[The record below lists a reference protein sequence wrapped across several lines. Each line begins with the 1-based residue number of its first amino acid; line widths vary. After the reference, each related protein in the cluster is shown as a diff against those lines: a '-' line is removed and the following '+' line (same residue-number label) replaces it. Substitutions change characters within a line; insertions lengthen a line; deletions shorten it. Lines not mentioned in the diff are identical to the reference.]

1 MSPAVDVVS
10 TFQLVVV
17 VTFVVLSGVALAR
30 AWRRGPA
37 EWWAASAFGAMALAL
52 AAMWVPEWLH
62 VEPPVWTRHVRTA
75 AILAFPYLLLRFTA
89 SFRPLPR
96 VVEVGAAV
104 AGLVTTALIVSGAT
118 VRTWVL
124 PIALV
129 FWVGVSIV
137 VVARLWRAGRGQPG
151 VARRRMRLMAAA
163 TAVLAGTLMLAI
175 QVDDAP
181 WAELVTHGLVLL
193 SAVAFGIGSAPPRAL
208 RLSWRRTEDAQLQA
222 AQASLVQAN
231 TAEEVA
237 ARLLPPTAAILG
249 ASAVA
254 LLDEEGRVTAR
265 EGDAPALG
273 EHVDPTRER
282 DAVAAPLGGEHGWL
296 VAWTSAY
303 SPFFGPEERGLFESL
318 AAIAGLAMQR
328 SALLAE
334 ERHRHQ
340 SAERDRRE
348 AERARA
354 DAEQARADADAANLA
369 KSAFL
374 SRMSHELRTPLN
386 AVLGFGQ
393 LLELNGLDPDGRDAV
408 DHILKAGRHLLALI
422 DDVLDLSRIE
432 AGTMTVSPEP
442 VHAGEL
448 IRDSI
453 ALVRPLAEPRNIRI
467 RLDDDPC
474 DRYVHTDRQ
483 RCRQV
488 LLNLLS
494 NAVKY
499 NHDAG
504 TVTISCTQT
513 DVTTLRIAVRDTGPG
528 IDPSRQDRLF
538 QPFDRLGAEGSAVQ
552 GTGLGL
558 ALTRQ
563 LVERLGGTIG
573 VQSDLGDGATFWIDL
588 PTATAPATPD
598 SHPPA
603 PTATPGDTQHQILLV
618 EDNLANLRLVEAVL
632 RRRPGITV
640 LPAMQ
645 GTIALEL
652 AYQHRPS
659 MVLLDL
665 HLPDMSGRDVLARLK
680 ADRRT
685 RDIPVVVASADATP
699 RRIRQLRSDG
709 AFAYLTKPL
718 EVQAFLDT
726 VNAALESTD
735 VATAARVRTE

>member
-1 MSPAVDVVS
+1 MSAAVDVVS
-10 TFQLVVV
+10 AFQLIVV

-52 AAMWVPEWLH
+52 AAVWVPEWLQ
-62 VEPPVWTRHVRTA
+62 VELPVWTRNVRTA
-75 AILAFPYLLLRFTA
+75 AMLAFPYLLLRFTA

-104 AGLVTTALIVSGAT
+104 TGLMTAILVVSGAA
-118 VRTWVL
+118 VRAVVL
-124 PIALV
+124 PVALM
-129 FWVGVSIV
+129 FWVGVSVV

-163 TAVLAGTLMLAI
+163 TAVLAGTLILAV
-175 QVDDAP
+175 QVDDAL

-193 SAVAFGIGSAPPRAL
+193 SAAAFGIGFAPPRAL
-208 RLSWRRTEDAQLQA
+208 RLSWRRPEDAQLQA
-222 AQASLVQAN
+222 ATASLVQAN
-231 TAEEVA
+231 TTDEVA
-237 ARLLPPTAAILG
+237 AQLLPPTAAILG
-249 ASAVA
+249 ASAVV
-254 LLDEEGRVTAR
+254 LVDEEMRVTAR
-265 EGDAPALG
+265 EGDAPEVG
-273 EHVDPTRER
+273 ERVDPAQMR
-282 DAVAAPLGGEHGWL
+282 DAVAAALGGRHGWL

-318 AAIAGLAMQR
+318 AGVAGLAMQR
-328 SALLAE
+328 SELLAE
-334 ERHRHQ
+334 ERQRHQ
-340 SAERDRRE
+340 SAESNRRE
-348 AERARA
+348 AERAWA
-354 DAEQARADADAANLA
+354 EAEQARADADAASQA
-369 KSAFL
+369 KSDFL

-393 LLELNGLDPDGRDAV
+393 LLELAGLDEDDRDAV

-442 VHAGEL
+442 VHAGDL

-453 ALVRPLAEPRNIRI
+453 ALIRPLAEPRNINI
-467 RLDDDPC
+467 RLDEDLSDQ
-474 DRYVHTDRQ
+474 YVHTDRQ

-499 NHDAG
+499 NHDHG
-504 TVTISCTQT
+504 TVTITCTQVDQT
-513 DVTTLRIAVRDTGPG
+513 ALRIAVRDTGPG
-528 IDPSRQDRLF
+528 IDPARQDRLF
-538 QPFDRLGAEGSAVQ
+538 QPFDRLGAEGSAIQ

-573 VQSDLGDGATFWIDL
+573 VESDPGDGSTFWIDL
-588 PTATAPATPD
+588 PTATAPATAVD
-598 SHPPA
+598 HA
-603 PTATPGDTQHQILLV
+603 PVPTRSRVDTEHQILLV
-618 EDNLANLRLVEAVL
+618 EDNLANLRLVETVL

-652 AYQHRPS
+652 AYQHQPS

-665 HLPDMSGRDVLARLK
+665 HLPDMSGREVLARLK
-680 ADRRT
+680 ADHRT
-685 RDIPVVVASADATP
+685 RDIPVVIASADATP
-699 RRIRQLRSDG
+699 RRIKQLRTDG
-709 AFAYLTKPL
+709 AFAFLTKPL
-718 EVQAFLDT
+718 ELQRFLET
-726 VNAALESTD
+726 VDAALDAAD
-735 VATAARVRTE
+735 VGPAASVGTE